1 MALPRSHLETFTG
14 WLASFG
20 DAWERRDPDA
30 LAALFVIEATFQ
42 ASPFAA
48 LLRGRRAIRDHW
60 ATELAGLDDVQFRA
74 QVLGVGDTYGV
85 AHWRASYRR
94 NEDESRAVIVDG
106 VLLAALDPRGRCTSL
121 RQWWH
126 TQEHPVVS

>member
-1 MALPRSHLETFTG
+1 MGLPPSRLETFTA

-20 DAWERRDPDA
+20 DAWEHVDA
-30 LAALFVIEATFQ
+30 DELASLFVVEATFQ
-42 ASPFAA
+42 PGPFAD
-48 LLRGRRAIRDHW
+48 LLRGGRAIRGHW
-60 ATELAGLDDVQFRA
+60 AAEFAGHEDVQFRA

-94 NEDESRAVIVDG
+94 ASDASMVVVVDG

-126 TQEHPVVS
+126 AQDHSAVS